1 MYIQRVRKYVGGYV
15 VGLAGVDALVF
26 TDDIGVR
33 NWRVREKVC
42 QGMEWCGIR
51 LDPVRNR
58 QATPEATC
66 LISAEDSRVAVLS
79 VPTDEELVICL
90 QGQEL
95 LKGSPDAAV

>member
-1 MYIQRVRKYVGGYV
+1 
-15 VGLAGVDALVF
+15 VDALVF

-42 QGMEWCGIR
+42 QDMEWCGIR
-51 LDPVRNR
+51 LNAERNR
-58 QATPEATC
+58 QATPDAIC
-66 LISAEDSRVAVLS
+66 LISAADSRVSVLS

-90 QGQEL
+90 QGLEL